1 MSTQNLSRTRNFVIF
16 TFFVIVFFP
25 TFWGYV
31 SIGTGQL
38 IYLIVSILGTIP
50 VFLSLRAFKIPLP
63 DVTPLFLL
71 WSFSYLTTLV
81 IQPILGHHI
90 IPKDFTDALRPVIY
104 LYFFI
109 LGFVFGKRLSLT
121 KSFVNIIV
129 ILICVSLIFDII
141 KFFESF
147 QLITKLYAVFEY
159 GYLNYIRYSGTF
171 GYCYNFGFVLI
182 FIYCYCILSFP
193 FKSFIFIGGCI
204 AMLLVGSRSV
214 LAAYMVVNIIL
225 FFTSSIPSYKK
236 ILIVPI
242 IVLFIWV
249 MYFIGTSWEIPVIS
263 DSIQYAERLYDT
275 ISGTAVDGSYD
286 VRSSQKD
293 KALLRFIESPIFG
306 VGPTK
311 DELPIEMQLGYY
323 VSSWGIC
330 GLIIFIILQF
340 CFFDSAI
347 KGALSNKKD
356 YLYKFSKSNAIW
368 IISSFIVGMSTPIT
382 DQIRVFQ
389 IYFIIQGYQYAIANK
404 NVSTSC
410 SLFLIHKKIRKH
422 PLK

>member
-90 IPKDFTDALRPVIY
+90 ILKDFTDVIRPVIY

-147 QLITKLYAVFEY
+147 QF
-159 GYLNYIRYSGTF
+159 
-171 GYCYNFGFVLI
+171 
-182 FIYCYCILSFP
+182 
-193 FKSFIFIGGCI
+193 
-204 AMLLVGSRSV
+204 
-214 LAAYMVVNIIL
+214 
-225 FFTSSIPSYKK
+225 
-236 ILIVPI
+236 
-242 IVLFIWV
+242 
-249 MYFIGTSWEIPVIS
+249 
-263 DSIQYAERLYDT
+263 
-275 ISGTAVDGSYD
+275 
-286 VRSSQKD
+286 
-293 KALLRFIESPIFG
+293 
-306 VGPTK
+306 
-311 DELPIEMQLGYY
+311 
-323 VSSWGIC
+323 
-330 GLIIFIILQF
+330 
-340 CFFDSAI
+340 
-347 KGALSNKKD
+347 
-356 YLYKFSKSNAIW
+356 
-368 IISSFIVGMSTPIT
+368 
-382 DQIRVFQ
+382 
-389 IYFIIQGYQYAIANK
+389 
-404 NVSTSC
+404 
-410 SLFLIHKKIRKH
+410 
-422 PLK
+422 